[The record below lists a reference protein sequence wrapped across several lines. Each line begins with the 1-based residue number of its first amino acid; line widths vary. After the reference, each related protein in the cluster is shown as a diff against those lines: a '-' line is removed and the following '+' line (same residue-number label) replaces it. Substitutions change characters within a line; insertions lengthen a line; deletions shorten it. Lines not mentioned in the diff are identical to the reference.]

1 MYLARRDRRSA
12 CNVPTLL
19 DSDPC
24 RSPHFLLFL
33 VDADATP
40 TRFDPVFSFR
50 YTDSKFGG
58 RETFIDL
65 EITLHVE
72 MHL

>member
-12 CNVPTLL
+12 CNVLTLL
-19 DSDPC
+19 DSG
-24 RSPHFLLFL
+24 RSPHFPLFL

-50 YTDSKFGG
+50 YTDSKFGN